1 MITSVHNPRIKAA
14 RKLTERKERYA
25 AGLLLAEG
33 VRLIADAWQHGVR
46 PVVLFYDPAIVAA
59 NPPAGELLA
68 ELEVSGCDCQPC
80 APDVFATL
88 AGTVTPQG
96 LVAVLPLPLHR
107 PLPQPLTFA
116 LVLDAVR
123 DPGNAGTLLRSAA
136 AAGVQAVLFGPA
148 SVDPFNDK
156 VLRAGMGAH
165 FRVPLRLCPTW
176 NHVREVLGEGPVLY
190 LAEAAAALPYEAVDW
205 RAPCALIVGGEA
217 QGAGAEARAA
227 ATPIAIPMQSAVESL
242 NAAVAGSVIL
252 FEAARQRR
260 RAVPLP

>member
-14 RKLTERKERYA
+14 RKLADRKERYA

-33 VRLIADAWQHGVR
+33 VRLIADAWQAGVH
-46 PVVLFYDPAIVAA
+46 PTALFYDPAIVAA
-59 NPPAGELLA
+59 SPPAAELLA
-68 ELEVSGCDCQPC
+68 DLARAGCDCQPC

-88 AGTVTPQG
+88 TGTVTPQG
-96 LVAVLPLPLHR
+96 VVAVLPLPLHQ
-107 PLPQPLTFA
+107 PLPQPLSFA

-136 AAGVQAVLFGPA
+136 AAGVQTVIFGPQ

-165 FRVPLRLCPTW
+165 FRVPLRICPTW
-176 NHVREVLGEGPVLY
+176 QAVRGVLGDGPALY
-190 LAEAAAALPYEAVDW
+190 LAEAAAPLAYDEVNW
-205 RAPCALIVGGEA
+205 RAPGALIVGGEA

-227 ATPIAIPMQSAVESL
+227 ATPIAIPMHGAVESL

-260 RAVPLP
+260 GSATGA